1 MSVSWCHIIAEPG
14 LTISKRYSHS
24 ACCNGNSMYIFGGCT
39 TANTTFNDLWRLDLG
54 TRCWI
59 RPLATGE
66 LIFPFFFKVKYCTK
80 DSDLMFYFHLVFLT

>member
-66 LIFPFFFKVKYCTK
+66 FIFLLKNKIKYC
-80 DSDLMFYFHLVFLT
+80 

>member
-1 MSVSWCHIIAEPG
+1 MSVQWCHIIAEPG

-66 LIFPFFFKVKYCTK
+66 FKHLKIYIIIH
-80 DSDLMFYFHLVFLT
+80 MFKFYLC